1 MSLVSSYWLALVI
14 QIAYYGIAA
23 LGLNILVGY
32 TGQISLGHSAFFG
45 FGAFMSAYLSGK
57 HGVPVALSIPLA
69 GIATGLLGVIV
80 GLPAARLKGLYLAI
94 ATLASQFVLQ
104 DFFSRADWFTGG
116 ASGANAAPFSLFGL
130 TLSGD
135 RKYYYVVLFYL
146 VIMYVFAA
154 NLVRT
159 RDGRAMVA
167 VRDHYLS
174 AEIMGINLTY
184 YRILAFGIS
193 SLYAGIGGALMAHYT
208 SFVSAEAFDLL
219 LSINFLA
226 MIIIGGLGSVM
237 GSLMGTVFIL
247 VLPEFMQGIV
257 RFVQSLGFGQ
267 GSGFHRGPRLH
278 ERNGHRHGDRAVLDL
293 RARRPGRPLAQDQ
306 GLLEALPVLVLKRS
320 GKIRRRRTM
329 ELKLAL
335 LSAVAASALLAS
347 PALAQQK
354 VKVGNLVDY
363 TGATS
368 SVGKIS
374 GPGKV
379 DAFDWI
385 NANGG
390 INGKQ
395 LDVET
400 VDYGYQTQRSIQL
413 YKKWKDDGAV
423 AIQGYGTN
431 DTEAMVGFIAEDK
444 IPYFSLSFSGHLTD
458 PSGISAKAKEGKIK
472 PAPYNFFGAPS
483 YSDGTRCARHLG
495 GGGLEEEGRPGKAKY
510 IHLGDNHP
518 YPLAPKEAGE
528 ELAKQLGF
536 DVVPSIQYALAGG
549 DFKAQ
554 CLALQSSGCQ
564 LRVHG
569 QHDWRQR
576 RASAL
581 VRHGRRQRAV
591 HGQHLGHGRGRH
603 EGDRQGRRRSRLGG
617 QPESRGA
624 RTCRA

>member
-1 MSLVSSYWLALVI
+1 MFHREAGVYKTSYAADMALYPLPIARWTVAAFAGLFIVLVPLVLTEYYVSI
-14 QIAYYGIAA
+14 LNLILIAVVGA

-69 GIATGLLGVIV
+69 GISTGLLGVIV

-247 VLPEFMQGIV
+247 VLPEFMQGVV
-257 RFVQSLGFGQ
+257 RFVQSLGVGQ
-267 GSGFHRGPRLH
+267 SSAFTEGLAYMKEMAIGM
-278 ERNGHRHGDRAVLDL
+278 AIVLFLIFEPDGL
-293 RARRPGRPLAQDQ
+293 AARWR
-306 GLLEALPVLVLKRS
+306 
-320 GKIRRRRTM
+320 
-329 ELKLAL
+329 
-335 LSAVAASALLAS
+335 
-347 PALAQQK
+347 
-354 VKVGNLVDY
+354 
-363 TGATS
+363 
-368 SVGKIS
+368 
-374 GPGKV
+374 
-379 DAFDWI
+379 
-385 NANGG
+385 
-390 INGKQ
+390 
-395 LDVET
+395 
-400 VDYGYQTQRSIQL
+400 
-413 YKKWKDDGAV
+413 
-423 AIQGYGTN
+423 
-431 DTEAMVGFIAEDK
+431 
-444 IPYFSLSFSGHLTD
+444 
-458 PSGISAKAKEGKIK
+458 KIK
-472 PAPYNFFGAPS
+472 AYWKLYPFS
-483 YSDGTRCARHLG
+483 Y
-495 GGGLEEEGRPGKAKY
+495 
-510 IHLGDNHP
+510 
-518 YPLAPKEAGE
+518 
-528 ELAKQLGF
+528 
-536 DVVPSIQYALAGG
+536 
-549 DFKAQ
+549 
-554 CLALQSSGCQ
+554 
-564 LRVHG
+564 
-569 QHDWRQR
+569 
-576 RASAL
+576 
-581 VRHGRRQRAV
+581 
-591 HGQHLGHGRGRH
+591 
-603 EGDRQGRRRSRLGG
+603 
-617 QPESRGA
+617 
-624 RTCRA
+624 